1 MDCLEHPD
9 EGYSKGK
16 WIKGETTAR
25 NEKRFIF
32 EMQQGK
38 INYKK
43 DGINNLNYTLASIEE
58 LTPKA
63 KMINVIL

>member
-9 EGYSKGK
+9 EGYSEGK

-25 NEKRFIF
+25 NEKRFIL

-43 DGINNLNYTLASIEE
+43 DGINSLVYRIASIEE